1 MNSVVSKIDNR
12 KKNSLKDSI
21 VSYENIY
28 NAIYCLESYVFEKGL
43 LDCVIPVKG
52 TSDNIIAKNDLEL
65 FYALGDKYNS
75 KLILEVIQACEKRL
89 NEILDTEKKVLF
101 GISVYF
107 KMKKVEGN
115 KLVYRPMHSAR
126 LIDMICMVCILAK
139 LMYDDSDGI
148 RNLSELSKL
157 IPHNFYGNLPSTDV
171 KYLFKNW
178 KNQYKSFSDD
188 VVQHCRTYQ
197 NSHRYLTEVCLDI
210 QNFFPTVS
218 PKYLYNLIV
227 NKLSA
232 TFGSEN
238 NGKGGNDDIETL
250 KVAIAKLLYFDI
262 DKTYLE
268 SWADE
273 YYIDKTEDISGFYM
287 NCGIPQGLPQSYFF
301 GNLCMLAVRKEM
313 MKKEIF
319 EGDAYFYVDDSVI
332 YIKSEL
338 DKSEFN
344 ERIKRLNGSLDKFFN
359 DKDSE
364 DCDVYNFLPA
374 NCKKFQENLI
384 YKVHFHEDGK
394 SSCSY
399 IDDADNHLEGIENI
413 PREISKTGGMFWSLD
428 DIDDSISFKKL
439 CAIKMVVDAEIQRL
453 KKKEDYSNAG
463 KGQMKEK
470 DISRLK

>member
-1 MNSVVSKIDNR
+1 MNSIVSKIDNR

-28 NAIYCLESYVFEKGL
+28 NAIYSLESYVFEKGL
-43 LDCVIPVKG
+43 LDCVNPVIG

-89 NEILDTEKKVLF
+89 NEILDTKKKVLF

-227 NKLSA
+227 
-232 TFGSEN
+232 
-238 NGKGGNDDIETL
+238 
-250 KVAIAKLLYFDI
+250 
-262 DKTYLE
+262 
-268 SWADE
+268 
-273 YYIDKTEDISGFYM
+273 
-287 NCGIPQGLPQSYFF
+287 
-301 GNLCMLAVRKEM
+301 
-313 MKKEIF
+313 
-319 EGDAYFYVDDSVI
+319 
-332 YIKSEL
+332 
-338 DKSEFN
+338 DKSF
-344 ERIKRLNGSLDKFFN
+344 R
-359 DKDSE
+359 
-364 DCDVYNFLPA
+364 Y
-374 NCKKFQENLI
+374 
-384 YKVHFHEDGK
+384 
-394 SSCSY
+394 
-399 IDDADNHLEGIENI
+399 
-413 PREISKTGGMFWSLD
+413 FW
-428 DIDDSISFKKL
+428 
-439 CAIKMVVDAEIQRL
+439 
-453 KKKEDYSNAG
+453 
-463 KGQMKEK
+463 
-470 DISRLK
+470 